1 MCNVLT
7 GAETSFTC
15 LIQQQGW
22 IHWKHIW
29 RWSLQPVALPGLLP
43 PQRQGFFI
51 IFNFPEGASS
61 HSFSICTSRGSDL
74 CLKEQSVPSQKGLLA
89 HRLAENW
96 ESALLN
102 ISGQLSLLWPQFS
115 SLLFSEVIF
124 QLGFLKGLG
133 FYLFGVCFG
142 LVFLSCNLK
151 LVAQNL
157 SEKGALEA
165 AWKLVSQIYRANNW
179 SVFFKVVKSN

>member
-1 MCNVLT
+1 M
-7 GAETSFTC
+7 
-15 LIQQQGW
+15 
-22 IHWKHIW
+22 
-29 RWSLQPVALPGLLP
+29 
-43 PQRQGFFI
+43 
-51 IFNFPEGASS
+51 
-61 HSFSICTSRGSDL
+61 
-74 CLKEQSVPSQKGLLA
+74 
-89 HRLAENW
+89 
-96 ESALLN
+96 LN

-124 QLGFLKGLG
+124 QLGFFLKGLD

-165 AWKLVSQIYRANNW
+165 A
-179 SVFFKVVKSN
+179 